1 LLTSVYCLSCL
12 CLISSTLLFF
22 TFFLISLVFTIFL
35 FPDSCGV
42 GILDDVAI
50 AEAIAQIEKEL
61 KGTKPAPVD
70 TSSINSNNMNSNST
84 NPSERELAAPPVA
97 NEGPFSFV
105 ALLFIVISG
114 IILGKFALKLF

>member
-1 LLTSVYCLSCL
+1 MHSN
-12 CLISSTLLFF
+12 
-22 TFFLISLVFTIFL
+22 
-35 FPDSCGV
+35 
-42 GILDDVAI
+42 
-50 AEAIAQIEKEL
+50 
-61 KGTKPAPVD
+61 
-70 TSSINSNNMNSNST
+70 SINGNST